1 MGYYKIK
8 NVTDTLAKRHA
19 KVNTIQNIDISDSF
33 KNKLVAIAPTEE
45 FLLESNFLPISLHK
59 LRSEGLINI
68 VEMDK
73 NSFHKLFNEQQKRD
87 SNLQL
92 AETKIVEEKAIEEK
106 LKKPI
111 IKFVKKDS

>member
-19 KVNTIQNIDISDSF
+19 KVNTTQNIDISDSF
-33 KNKLVAIAPTEE
+33 KSQLVSIAPSEE

-68 VEMDK
+68 IEMDK
-73 NSFHKLFNEQQKRD
+73 NSFHKLFNEQQKKD

-92 AETKIVEEKAIEEK
+92 VETNVVEEKPNEEK
-106 LKKPI
+106 SKRNI
-111 IKFVKKDS
+111 TKFTRKDS